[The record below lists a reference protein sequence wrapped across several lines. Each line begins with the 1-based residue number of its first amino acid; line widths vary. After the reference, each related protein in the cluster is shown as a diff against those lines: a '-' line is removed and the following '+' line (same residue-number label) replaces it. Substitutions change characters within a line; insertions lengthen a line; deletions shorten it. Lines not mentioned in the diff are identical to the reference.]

1 MTIRATFFMPPEG
14 HPYRH
19 GKIIMAWPGPNNTNY
34 EKDQIARIKNDLTA
48 IAKAICHFQTVIL
61 LVHSTEVPEAERA
74 FQYCGRYGVRIQATD
89 VSDLEFWMR
98 DVAPTFVISEGSSR
112 SIPHGIDFNFNGW
125 GGRYPSNNNTLLA
138 KQFLAQRQIPRV
150 EASIVLEGGALE
162 TDGEGTLL
170 ATESS
175 VLNPNRNPG
184 VSRVTIEKEL
194 RRLLGVSRIIWLP
207 RLKGYEVTDAHI
219 DIWARFV
226 APGKVVL
233 NKPRSDNEVL
243 RAAYDAKKRIL
254 SQATDAKGR
263 HFELLDIQ
271 EARLDGSISS
281 DSDLCLSYV
290 NYVVV
295 NGAIIAPRLG
305 DEKADS
311 MAKQTLRT
319 LFPTREVV
327 QVYLE
332 EIVLNGGG
340 IHCVTQQI
348 PIPQ

>member
-1 MTIRATFFMPPEG
+1 MTIARV
-14 HPYRH
+14 
-19 GKIIMAWPGPNNTNY
+19 KIELI
-34 EKDQIARIKNDLTA
+34 A
-48 IAKAICHFQTVIL
+48 IAKTICHFQNVIL
-61 LVHSTEVPEAERA
+61 LVHSTKVPEAERA
-74 FQYCGRYGVRIQATD
+74 FQDCDRYGVEIQATD
-89 VSDLEFWMR
+89 VSDLEFWMC

-112 SIPHGIDFNFNGW
+112 SIPHGIDFNFNGS

-207 RLKGYEVTDAHI
+207 GLKGYEVTDAHI

-233 NKPRSDNEVL
+233 NKPRSDN
-243 RAAYDAKKRIL
+243 DA
-254 SQATDAKGR
+254 
-263 HFELLDIQ
+263 
-271 EARLDGSISS
+271 
-281 DSDLCLSYV
+281 
-290 NYVVV
+290 NYVIV
-295 NGAIIAPRLG
+295 NGAIIAPQFG

-319 LFPTREVV
+319 LFPNREVV

-332 EIVLNGGG
+332 EVVLNGGG

-348 PIPQ
+348 PIP